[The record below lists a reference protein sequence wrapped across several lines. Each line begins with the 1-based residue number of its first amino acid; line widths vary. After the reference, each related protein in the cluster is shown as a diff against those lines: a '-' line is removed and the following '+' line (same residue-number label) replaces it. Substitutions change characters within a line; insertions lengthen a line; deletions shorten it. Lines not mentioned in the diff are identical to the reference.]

1 MSSDALIIEQ
11 TKSWIS
17 SIVVGENFCPFARK
31 EMENDTIRYR
41 VIGEKNDKDA
51 LENALIALMAEC
63 QLLDDNEAIETTVL
77 IYSEGFSDF
86 QTFLMLLELANN
98 LMADK
103 GYEGVYQLASFH
115 PDYCFADAVDE
126 DPANYTNRSP
136 YPALHLIREDSIE
149 RVLEGIDNPERIP
162 ERNIRHAREKGLAFM
177 QDKLKACSIKK
188 TSSD

>member
-149 RVLEGIDNPERIP
+149 RVLEGVDNPERIP